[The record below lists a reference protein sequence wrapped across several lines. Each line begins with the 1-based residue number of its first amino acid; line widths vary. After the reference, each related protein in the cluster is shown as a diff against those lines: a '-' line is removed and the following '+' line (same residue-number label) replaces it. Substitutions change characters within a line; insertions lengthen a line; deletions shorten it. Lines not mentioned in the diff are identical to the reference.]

1 MPSTTTRKR
10 LAAAVSLPLAL
21 GLLTACGGGD
31 TGGNTGGGEGETQTL
46 DFAHSYPEDH
56 PHNRC
61 GATVVQE
68 AVSGEGVE
76 IEIFPSSQLG
86 GDTDRFTS
94 VMSGDIAIDLQG
106 SSGLAATYEPVGVMD
121 MAYAF
126 DDVDHLFSWFDES
139 EAAQQ
144 MKEDFEAET
153 GAKILDVWYYG
164 DRTFSATEPIRTPDD
179 LNNLRI
185 RFPDSPIHLQNA
197 EALGAEPVAVAF
209 EEIYLALQQGTVDGQ
224 ENPVTLTAQNSFDE
238 VVDYVSLNRHSVGS
252 QLVVMSTDAWEG
264 LSEEQQTAL
273 TDAVR
278 EARGQNLE
286 CAQEAEQEVL
296 DEWEAAGTPEVIED
310 VDVEAFRTKA
320 QEYFLDNLE
329 GRQLELYQ
337 DILDSAE
344 QG

>member
-1 MPSTTTRKR
+1 MRSTTRQR

-21 GLLTACGGGD
+21 GLLTACAGGGS
-31 TGGNTGGGEGETQTL
+31 GGEGGSQSL
-46 DFAHSYPEDH
+46 SFANSYPEDH

-61 GATVVQE
+61 GAVLVQE
-68 AVSGEGVE
+68 AVADDDLEL
-76 IEIFPSSQLG
+76 EIFPSSQLG

-94 VMSGDIAIDLQG
+94 VMSGDIALDLQG
-106 SSGLAATYEPVGVMD
+106 SSGLAATYEPIGVMD

-126 DDVDHLFSWFDES
+126 DDVEHLFSWFDGS

-144 MKEDFEAET
+144 MKDDFEAET

-164 DRTFSATEPIRTPDD
+164 DRTFSANSPIRTPED
-179 LNNLRI
+179 LDNLRI
-185 RFPDSPIHLQNA
+185 RFPDSPVHLQNA

-224 ENPVTLTAQNSFDE
+224 ENPVQLTAQNSFDE
-238 VVDYVSLNRHSVGS
+238 VQDYVSLNRHSVGS
-252 QLVVMSTDAWEG
+252 QLVVMNADAWGG

-278 EARGQNLE
+278 DARADNLE
-286 CAQEAEQEVL
+286 CARTEEQEVL

-320 QEYFLDNLE
+320 QDYFLNNLDGE
-329 GRQLELYQ
+329 QLELYQ
-337 DILDSAE
+337 DIRDSAG
-344 QG
+344 QN

>member
-1 MPSTTTRKR
+1 MRSTTRR

-21 GLLTACGGGD
+21 GLLTGCAGGD
-31 TGGNTGGGEGETQTL
+31 SGSGGEGGAQTL
-46 DFAHSYPEDH
+46 SFANSYPEDH

-61 GATVVQE
+61 GAVLVQE
-68 AVSGEGVE
+68 SVADQDLEVE
-76 IEIFPSSQLG
+76 LFPSSQLG

-94 VMSGDIAIDLQG
+94 VMSGDIALDLQG
-106 SSGLAATYEPVGVMD
+106 SSGLAATFEPIGVMD

-164 DRTFSATEPIRTPDD
+164 DRTFSANSPIRTPAD
-179 LNNLRI
+179 LDNLRI
-185 RFPDSPIHLQNA
+185 RFPDSPVHLQNA

-238 VVDYVSLNRHSVGS
+238 VQDYVSLNRHSVGS
-252 QLVVMSTDAWEG
+252 QLVVINATTWNG

-273 TDAVR
+273 TEAVR
-278 EARGQNLE
+278 DARADNLE
-286 CAQEAEQEVL
+286 CARTAEQEVL
-296 DEWEAAGTPEVIED
+296 DEWETAGTPEVIED
-310 VDVEAFRTKA
+310 VDVEAFRSQA
-320 QEYFLDNLE
+320 QDYFLNNLDGE
-329 GRQLELYQ
+329 QLELYQ
-337 DILDSAE
+337 DIRDSAG
-344 QG
+344 QD

>member
-1 MPSTTTRKR
+1 MRSTTRQR

-21 GLLTACGGGD
+21 GLLTACAGGGS
-31 TGGNTGGGEGETQTL
+31 GSGGGEGGGQSL
-46 DFAHSYPEDH
+46 SFANSYPEDH

-61 GATVVQE
+61 GAVLVQE
-68 AVSGEGVE
+68 AVADDDLEL
-76 IEIFPSSQLG
+76 EIFPSSQLG

-94 VMSGDIAIDLQG
+94 VMSGDIALDLQG
-106 SSGLAATYEPVGVMD
+106 SSGLAATYEPIGVMD

-144 MKEDFEAET
+144 MKEDFETET

-164 DRTFSATEPIRTPDD
+164 DRTFSANSPIRTPAD
-179 LNNLRI
+179 LDNLRI
-185 RFPDSPIHLQNA
+185 RFPDSPVHLQNA

-224 ENPVTLTAQNSFDE
+224 ENPVQLTAQNSFDE
-238 VVDYVSLNRHSVGS
+238 VQDYVSLNRHSVGS
-252 QLVVMSTDAWEG
+252 QLVVMNADAWSG

-273 TDAVR
+273 TEAVR
-278 EARGQNLE
+278 DARADNLE
-286 CAQEAEQEVL
+286 CAQTEEQEVL

-310 VDVEAFRTKA
+310 VDVEAFRTRA
-320 QEYFLDNLE
+320 QDYFLNNLDGE
-329 GRQLELYQ
+329 QLELYQ
-337 DILDSAE
+337 DIRDSAG
-344 QG
+344 QN

>member
-1 MPSTTTRKR
+1 MRSITRQR

-21 GLLTACGGGD
+21 GLLTGCAGGGS
-31 TGGNTGGGEGETQTL
+31 GSGGGEGGAQTL
-46 DFAHSYPEDH
+46 SFANSYPEEH

-61 GATVVQE
+61 GATLVQE
-68 AVSGEGVE
+68 AVADDDLEL
-76 IEIFPSSQLG
+76 EIFPSSQLG

-94 VMSGDIAIDLQG
+94 VMSGDIALDLQG
-106 SSGLAATYEPVGVMD
+106 SSGLAATYEPIGVMD

-144 MKEDFEAET
+144 MKDDFEAET

-164 DRTFSATEPIRTPDD
+164 DRTFSANSPIRTPAD
-179 LNNLRI
+179 LDNLRI
-185 RFPDSPIHLQNA
+185 RFPDSPVHLQNA

-224 ENPVTLTAQNSFDE
+224 ENPVQLTAQNSFDE
-238 VVDYVSLNRHSVGS
+238 VQDYVSLNRHSVGS
-252 QLVVMSTDAWEG
+252 QLVVMNADAWNG
-264 LSEEQQTAL
+264 LSGEQQTAL
-273 TDAVR
+273 TEAVR
-278 EARGQNLE
+278 DARADNLE
-286 CAQEAEQEVL
+286 CAQAEEQEVL

-310 VDVEAFRTKA
+310 VDVEAFRTRA
-320 QEYFLDNLE
+320 QDYFLNNLE
-329 GRQLELYQ
+329 GEQLELYQ
-337 DILDSAE
+337 DIRDSAG

>member
-179 LNNLRI
+179 LTNLRI

-252 QLVVMSTDAWEG
+252 QLVVMSTDAWES

-286 CAQEAEQEVL
+286 CAREAEQQVL

>member
-1 MPSTTTRKR
+1 MRSTTRQR

-21 GLLTACGGGD
+21 GLLTACAGGG
-31 TGGNTGGGEGETQTL
+31 TGTGGGEGGAQSL
-46 DFAHSYPEDH
+46 SFANSYAEDH

-61 GATVVQE
+61 GAVLVQE
-68 AVSGEGVE
+68 AVADDDIEV
-76 IEIFPSSQLG
+76 EIFPSSQLG

-94 VMSGDIAIDLQG
+94 VMSGDIALDLQG
-106 SSGLAATYEPVGVMD
+106 SSGLAATYEPIGVMD

-144 MKEDFEAET
+144 MKDDFEAET

-164 DRTFSATEPIRTPDD
+164 DRTFSANSPIRTPDD
-179 LNNLRI
+179 LDNLRI
-185 RFPDSPIHLQNA
+185 RFPDSPVHLQNA

-224 ENPVTLTAQNSFDE
+224 ENPVQLTAQNSFDE
-238 VVDYVSLNRHSVGS
+238 VQDYVSLNRHSVGS
-252 QLVVMSTDAWEG
+252 QLVVMNADAWSG

-273 TDAVR
+273 TEAVR
-278 EARGQNLE
+278 DARADNLE
-286 CAQEAEQEVL
+286 CAQTEEQEVL

-310 VDVEAFRTKA
+310 VDVEAFRTQA
-320 QEYFLDNLE
+320 QDYFLNNLDGE
-329 GRQLELYQ
+329 QLELYQ
-337 DILDSAE
+337 DIRDSAG
-344 QG
+344 QN